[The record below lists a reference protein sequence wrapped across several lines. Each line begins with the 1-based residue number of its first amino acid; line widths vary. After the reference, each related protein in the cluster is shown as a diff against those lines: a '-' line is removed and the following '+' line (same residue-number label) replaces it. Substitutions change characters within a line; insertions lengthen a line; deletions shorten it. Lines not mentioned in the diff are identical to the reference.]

1 MNKKVIQN
9 EALRLKA
16 LYEYSILDTS
26 PEVAFDDLVLLAKQ
40 VIGTPIA
47 LINLV
52 DAERQWFKAKVG
64 LNVSEMPRNKGFGSL
79 CVGLG
84 ETLIIP
90 DTLASEQFAN
100 NHVVICEPYVRFYA
114 GIPLIAPQGEVIGTL
129 CAIDTVPREITSEQ
143 IESLEA
149 ISRLVM
155 RQLEIRT
162 SLKKLTDIKTE
173 YEQAKAALD
182 QSESIIKSF
191 FDSAPMMMGIV
202 ELRENDI
209 LHVSGNTHAA
219 NFLGLTP
226 EAMRNRFVSDMGI
239 PSHLID
245 RWIDFYHQTERTQS
259 SITFEYPFDTPDGSR
274 WLKAKVS
281 PIANCSEHQRFA
293 YLVDD
298 ITQRKEAEERL
309 RWKQT
314 LLRSMTSVS
323 PLAFYVVENRTGNIL
338 YANQR
343 FYEIWGIEHLKEQ
356 VESGLFKHEDIVEEC
371 RKLTSEVPAFIK
383 SCQPD
388 FIEKCICEDEI
399 LLPDGRTI
407 RRFSREIQNQDNENF
422 ARLYMFENI
431 TSRKHRSHQLRERAA
446 LLDIASDAIIM
457 RDLSQIILLWNKSAE
472 AIYGWTEEEAINK
485 NAYELLQPE
494 VLGQHQDIYQQVLQ
508 QGSWQGELKKIGK
521 SGQKIIVESR
531 WTLVRDE
538 HQKPKSILTVDTDIT
553 QKKELENQFLRA
565 QRMESIGTLASG
577 IAHDLNNVL
586 SPILMSV
593 QLLKNKSRNEQE
605 ISMLGIV
612 ENNAKRGAN
621 LVKQVLSFAR
631 GIEGDIHSVA
641 ERTVIQIQELV
652 WEMKQ
657 IVEQTFPK
665 SIVFNQSMEEDLWQ
679 IWGDSTQLH
688 QVLLNLCLNA
698 RDAMQSGGKL
708 TISAKNIIIDD
719 NYAGMHLDAEV
730 GSYVVIS
737 VADTGIGIS
746 QKLLDRIFEPFFTTK
761 EFGKGTGLGLSTVIG
776 IIKGHNGFVN
786 VSSTPGIGTKFEVY
800 LPAANIKVN
809 QETEFLKTPVG
820 NGELILVV
828 DDEPSIRDITLTSLE
843 QYNYQAITASD
854 GIEAIALYAQYKNKI
869 SAAIVDMMMPNM
881 DGATTINTLHR
892 MNPYLRTIAVSG
904 LATSEQ
910 IPFDKS
916 SKYTAFLPKPY
927 TAQELLTT
935 LHSVLK

>member
-1 MNKKVIQN
+1 MNKKVSQN
-9 EALRLKA
+9 EERRLDA
-16 LYEYSILDTS
+16 LYEYSILDTA
-26 PEVAFDDLVLLAKQ
+26 PEQAFDDLALLAKQ
-40 VIGTPIA
+40 IAGTPIA
-47 LINLV
+47 LINFV
-52 DAERQWFKAKVG
+52 DADRQWFKAKLG
-64 LNVSEMPRNKGFGSL
+64 LNVSEMPRNIGFGSL
-79 CVGLG
+79 CVCLG

-90 DTLASEQFAN
+90 DTLASERFATN
-100 NHVVICEPYVRFYA
+100 PAVVSQPRIRFYA
-114 GIPLIAPQGEVIGTL
+114 GIPLIAPHGEVIGVL
-129 CAIDTVPREITSEQ
+129 CTVDTVPRSITPEQ
-143 IESLEA
+143 IESLKA
-149 ISRLVM
+149 IGRLVM
-155 RQLEIRT
+155 KQLEIRIG
-162 SLKKLTDIKTE
+162 LDKLADIKTE
-173 YEQAKAALD
+173 YEQAKEALD
-182 QSESIIKSF
+182 ESESIIKSF

-209 LHVSGNTHAA
+209 LHISGNTAAA

-226 EAMRNRFVSDMGI
+226 EAMRNRFVSDIGVSPHFI
-239 PSHLID
+239 SQ
-245 RWIDFYHQTERTQS
+245 WINFYRQTESTQS
-259 SITFEYPFDTPDGSR
+259 SITFEYPYDTTDGSR

-323 PLAFYVVENRTGNIL
+323 PLAFYVVENRRGNIL

-343 FYEIWGIEHLKEQ
+343 FYEIWGIQHLKEG
-356 VESGLFKHEDIVEEC
+356 VECGTFQHEDIVEEC
-371 RKLTSEVPAFIK
+371 RKLTSQVPAFIK
-383 SCQPD
+383 ACQPD
-388 FIEKCICEDEI
+388 AIEKCICEDEI

-407 RRFSREIQNQDNENF
+407 RRFSREIQNQDNQDF

-431 TSRKHRSHQLRERAA
+431 TSRKHTEHQLREQAA

-457 RDLSQIILLWNKSAE
+457 RDLSHKILLWNKSAE
-472 AIYGWTEEEAINK
+472 TIYGWTEEEAINK

-494 VLGQHQDIYQQVLQ
+494 VYSGQHQDIYQQVLNN
-508 QGSWQGELKKIGK
+508 GSWQGELKKISK
-521 SGQKIIVESR
+521 SGKKIIVESR
-531 WTLVRDE
+531 WTLVKDE

-553 QKKELENQFLRA
+553 QKKELEKQFLRA

-593 QLLKNKSRNEQE
+593 QLLKNKNRNEQE

-612 ENNAKRGAN
+612 ENNARRGAN

-631 GIEGDIHSVA
+631 GIEGD
-641 ERTVIQIQELV
+641 RTVIPVQELV

-665 SIVFNQSMEEDLWQ
+665 SIVFNGSIQQDLWQ

-698 RDAMQSGGKL
+698 RDAMPDGGKL
-708 TISAKNIIIDD
+708 TISTENIVIDD

-737 VADTGIGIS
+737 VSDTGIGIP
-746 QKLLDRIFEPFFTTK
+746 QELLDRIFEPFFTTK

-776 IIKGHNGFVN
+776 IIKGHNGFIN
-786 VSSTPGIGTKFEVY
+786 VSSTVGKGTKFEMY
-800 LPAANIKVN
+800 LPAANTNINKK
-809 QETEFLKTPVG
+809 TEYLKTPVG

-843 QYNYQAITASD
+843 QYNYKAMTAND
-854 GIEAIALYAQYKNKI
+854 GIEAVALYAQHKHKI
-869 SAAIVDMMMPNM
+869 SAAIIDMMMPNM

-892 MNPYLRTIAVSG
+892 MNPYLRMIAVSG

-910 IPFDKS
+910 SMNDKS

-927 TAQELLTT
+927 TARELLTA
-935 LHSVLK
+935 LHLMLK